1 MTNIARSSLALFV
14 AAALGLLAPNPAQ
27 AHLVEDFGIRKGE
40 PAHISL
46 STGFNGF
53 VGAGIKKIRA
63 VIGAGRQ
70 PVCSHWSWPRLRRT
84 HSSLTGRRRYPS
96 SPLYSCP
103 SAPLYSH
110 PSPRPDPSSRPD
122 PDPSSR
128 PDPSPNQGSG

>member
-53 VGAGIKKIRA
+53 VGAGIKKIRVDGVQMDA
-63 VIGAGRQ
+63 FCIDPFTVALHLFRGYRF
-70 PVCSHWSWPRLRRT
+70 V
-84 HSSLTGRRRYPS
+84 
-96 SPLYSCP
+96 PLSMARVAA
-103 SAPLYSH
+103 STW
-110 PSPRPDPSSRPD
+110 R
-122 PDPSSR
+122 
-128 PDPSPNQGSG
+128 GI